1 MDSTRAQETKVVH
14 SSSCSC
20 KNMIQEGPGGPKAI
34 GTEDFQQ
41 QPSCGEHR
49 LSFYSLPGRV

>member
-20 KNMIQEGPGGPKAI
+20 KNMIQVGPGGSKTT
-34 GTEDFQQ
+34 GTEA
-41 QPSCGEHR
+41 
-49 LSFYSLPGRV
+49 LPATTTMWGA